1 RGHRRAGGWR
11 TAGGAA
17 ADARAGVRRADGRVP
32 LQRRR
37 LEHQRADLP
46 RGRRD
51 GRRRLAPDADAHA
64 LEARHVDAR
73 RAGAGRAR
81 TAHGGRA
88 KPGAAAAGPRDPR
101 AAGAAAG
108 GQRGGRRVMSG
119 RLEGRTAIVTGGGR
133 GIGRGVAL
141 LLAREGANVV
151 VNDYGVNV
159 DGSAPSSGPAAEV
172 ADEIRAAGG
181 NAVPNFDTVATVEG
195 GERLIQTA
203 LDNFGRVDIL
213 VNVAGILRDRM
224 IFNMSEQEWDDV
236 IAVHLKG
243 HYCTT
248 KPASILM
255 RQQRYGR
262 IVNFSSIS
270 GLGGLPGQ
278 ANYGAAKAGVAGF
291 TRVVA
296 RDLGRYGVTCNAIAP
311 GAATR
316 MTATVSDQSRELRAR
331 AGTAPVVQQP
341 RASTVPP
348 MREPEYVAP
357 MTVFLC
363 CDEA

>member
-1 RGHRRAGGWR
+1 
-11 TAGGAA
+11 
-17 ADARAGVRRADGRVP
+17 
-32 LQRRR
+32 
-37 LEHQRADLP
+37 
-46 RGRRD
+46 
-51 GRRRLAPDADAHA
+51 
-64 LEARHVDAR
+64 
-73 RAGAGRAR
+73 
-81 TAHGGRA
+81 
-88 KPGAAAAGPRDPR
+88 
-101 AAGAAAG
+101 
-108 GQRGGRRVMSG
+108 MSG

-133 GIGRGVAL
+133 GIGRGVAM
-141 LLAREGANVV
+141 LLAQEGANVV
-151 VNDYGVNV
+151 VNDFGVAV
-159 DGSAPSSGPAAEV
+159 DGTKPDSGPAAEV
-172 ADEIRAAGG
+172 AEAINKTGAK
-181 NAVPNFDTVATVEG
+181 AVPNFDTVATAEG
-195 GERLIQTA
+195 GEALIKTA

-262 IVNFSSIS
+262 IINFSSIS

-296 RDLGRYGVTCNAIAP
+296 RDLGRYGVTCNAISP

-316 MTATVSDQSRELRAR
+316 MTATVPANTAQLRAR
-331 AGTAPVVQQP
+331 AGTAAVVP
-341 RASTVPP
+341 AERPPSSVPP

-357 MTVFLC
+357 MTVFLATDAAWNINGKIFYVAGGRVSLAHEETAFRQIQKAGMWTI
-363 CDEA
+363 DELRELVPSQLTYGMVNPAPPPPDLDLPGRRVAAAG